1 MTSSINTNI
10 AAFYAQANI
19 AAASNSAT
27 SSVARLS
34 SGNRIV
40 QASDD
45 VAALATGTS
54 LQSQVSA
61 LKAAQTNAAQGTSLL
76 QVADGALAQ
85 IGNILQQ
92 QQSLALQAGAGSLTD
107 TDRGFLNEQF
117 QALSTE
123 INTLASSTTFNGVNL
138 VDGSLSSTTAIKSN
152 TGTSAA
158 SAVTAKILTDSSTD
172 FVAGDT
178 LTINGYTVTFAAN
191 NAPVAGD
198 VTVGTGANAKNDTIA
213 NLAAFLNS
221 SGAPQLANL
230 QFVQNSSTKT
240 ELDAVYSGGALGA
253 ALSITTKLGAS
264 DTGAP
269 VLAGTSGV
277 TTIGSAGTSNGLG
290 VDRTSAVGTVTGAV
304 LANGGT
310 LDTTVGSAID
320 VTNIS
325 NSSSFLG
332 ALGGA
337 NIGAITA
344 GTYAPH
350 TDDATSGAASLSV
363 SKNSNLWTYTFKTAG
378 EAAKYQAGD
387 TFSFNGATGTINTF
401 DVSTLDAHEVVT
413 AVNSGTNTITFAA
426 TVGGSA
432 VGNIN
437 STAAG
442 ALTTGTISQDDQAN
456 FTVVAGNITYTSSNV
471 GISSTYGNTAG
482 KFTAP
487 IALTFTGKNTVTGV
501 ATGGSFTVNVATNG
515 GITTGS
521 INSQSSLAAAAAQI
535 NSALGG
541 ITFQQNRDLSSFS
554 NVGSN
559 ILLDTSGNQISNLTG
574 TTANLNTGDY
584 STAATNITGI
594 TVSAPVAGSANTDA
608 VITANIGGD
617 TYTSLSGIGN
627 KFAVNSQIILKDTA
641 NPTKS
646 LTFTLGSAGITGQ
659 ATTALDLS
667 TASNAAA
674 VQAALSK
681 AFGISAGLSFQLGS
695 AANSVVGV
703 NVGGATTSIL
713 FNGANLDISSK
724 ADATTANTVV
734 ANAIN
739 TVTAIRANVGALESQ
754 FTYASAALQT
764 SVQNQ
769 DAARGQFLDTDI
781 ATESTSYATSQVKL
795 QAGIS
800 VLAQANQSLQALLKL
815 IQ

>member
-61 LKAAQTNAAQGTSLL
+61 LKAAQTNASQGTSLL

-198 VTVGTGANAKNDTIA
+198 VTVGTGGNAKNDTIA

-240 ELDAVYSGGALGA
+240 ELDAVYAGGALGA
-253 ALSITTKLGAS
+253 ALTITTKLGANN
-264 DTGAP
+264 TGAP
-269 VLAGTSGV
+269 VLAGSGT

-332 ALGGA
+332 GLGGA
-337 NIGAITA
+337 NISAITA

-363 SKNSNLWTYTFKTAG
+363 TKNSNLWTYTFKTAG

-387 TFSFNGATGTINTF
+387 TFTFNGATGTINTF

-413 AVNSGTNTITFAA
+413 NVNSGTNTITFAA
-426 TVGGSA
+426 TVSGSA

-437 STAAG
+437 STAAA

-456 FTVVAGNITYTSSNV
+456 FTVVAGAITYTSSNI

-487 IALTFTGKNTVTGV
+487 IALTFTGKNTVTG
-501 ATGGSFTVNVATNG
+501 ATTGGSFTVNVATNG

-541 ITFQQNRDLSSFS
+541 ITFQQNRDLTSFS

-594 TVSAPVAGSANTDA
+594 SVSAPVAGSANTDA
-608 VITANIGGD
+608 VISANIGGD

-627 KFAVNSQIILKDTA
+627 KFATNSQIILKDTA

-781 ATESTSYATSQVKL
+781 ASESTSYATSQVKL